1 MQQATYTSRRDR
13 RERRKAEREA
23 RRQARQEWL
32 ELAGIAPKVAR
43 TLAG

>member
-13 RERRKAEREA
+13 RKAEREKRA
-23 RRQARQEWL
+23 RRRREWL